1 MHFLR
6 LSFVLLLAY
15 TTQAQNQLSDVSKER
30 INMGSSHNNFNSVL
44 WGSAPASRTILG
56 EIYLDTLWHTGSVK
70 LNQGLL
76 ADKKTASDSIGDIR
90 MRYNIYENEVEVLAN
105 EARRDIRVIPG
116 NQLKYFTLN
125 QSTQPMRFINT
136 REFKTDEAV
145 TGFYE
150 LLTPGRLQLARH
162 HRTKTIKPNYNMA
175 FGTGE
180 KNTRIELT
188 SHYYVISQGKAARL
202 NPGKKTILALM
213 QDQQAAIEAY
223 IKTNKISFR
232 DPSDLSKLFAYYNQ
246 L

>member
-6 LSFVLLLAY
+6 LSFLLLLAY

-30 INMGSSHNNFNSVL
+30 INMGGVPNNSTSVL
-44 WGSAPASRTILG
+44 WGQTGESRTVVG

-76 ADKKTASDSIGDIR
+76 ADKKTASDSIGGIQ
-90 MRYNIYENEVEVLAN
+90 MRYNIYENEIEVLAN

-125 QSTQPMRFINT
+125 QGTQPMRFINT
-136 REFKTDEAV
+136 RQFQTNEAV

-150 LLTPGRLQLARH
+150 LLAPGRLQLAKH
-162 HRTKTIKPNYNMA
+162 HRTKTIKPNYNTA

-180 KNTRIELT
+180 KNARIELT
-188 SHYYVISQGKAARL
+188 SDYYVISQGKAARFS
-202 NPGKKTILALM
+202 PSKKTVLALM

-223 IKTNKISFR
+223 MKTNKISFR
-232 DPSDLSKLFAYYNQ
+232 DPSDLAKLFAYYNQ